1 MYLTATAFALLSLFG
16 IGGGNSVNFDGLKP
30 GALPPY
36 WTSTETHPGE
46 PPHWVIVN
54 DRTAPSHGNVFAQ
67 ISSAPGEF
75 AFPLAVF
82 DKVVCR
88 DGDLSVKFK
97 IDAGRGGVRTA
108 GIVWRYQDPND
119 YYLLHFSADEK
130 NIALYHMRNG
140 KAYLIKM
147 MGHDIRTGQ
156 WYIAKVNY
164 RGSHFRVLFGNRR
177 LFDAADDSLSAPG
190 KTGLWTKG
198 GTVAYFD
205 DFRIDRKS

>member
-1 MYLTATAFALLSLFG
+1 MHFAASVLGVLAFFG
-16 IGGGNSVNFDGLKP
+16 VGGNYNVNFDGVKP

-36 WTSTETHPGE
+36 WSATETHPGE
-46 PPHWVIVN
+46 PPHWVVMN
-54 DRTAPSHGNVFAQ
+54 DRTAPSHGSVLAQ

-97 IDAGRGGVRTA
+97 IDAAPGKIRTA

-130 NIALYHMRNG
+130 NIALLHMRNG
-140 KAYLIKM
+140 KARPIYITA
-147 MGHDIRTGQ
+147 HDIRAGQ
-156 WYIAKVNY
+156 WYIAKVTY
-164 RGSHFRVLFGNRR
+164 RGAHIRVEFGNRL
-177 LFDAADDSLSAPG
+177 LFDADDDALSAPG
-190 KTGLWTKG
+190 KTGLWTKA
-198 GTVAYFD
+198 GTIAYFT
-205 DFRIDRKS
+205 DFRIDRKD